1 MNIIETDLPGVMIF
15 EPKVLSDGRGCFI
28 ETWSK
33 QRYEDAGVNAAFVQ
47 DNVSYSSKGV
57 LRGLHYQHP
66 HQQGK
71 LIQVLKGEVFD
82 VAVDIRLDSATF
94 GKWTS
99 AMISEDNH
107 RQIYIPPGFA
117 HGFCVLSDDAIF
129 SYKCSDYYNGPCE
142 GGICWDDPDIGIE
155 WPTPAPSVSPKDA
168 ALTKLSE
175 IPEDKLPRMEDI

>member
-1 MNIIETDLPGVMIF
+1 MNIIETDLPGVIIF
-15 EPKVLSDGRGCFI
+15 EPKVFSDSRGSFI

-33 QRYEDAGVNAAFVQ
+33 QRYEDAGINAAFVQ
-47 DNVSYSSKGV
+47 DNVSYSTRGV

-94 GKWTS
+94 GKWAS
-99 AMISEDNH
+99 AIISEDNH

-117 HGFCVLSDDAIF
+117 HGFCVLSDEAVF
-129 SYKCSDYYNGPCE
+129 SYKCTDYYNGPCE
-142 GGICWDDPDIGIE
+142 GGIRWDDPDIAID
-155 WPTPAPSVSPKDA
+155 WPIPGPSVSPKDA
-168 ALTKLSE
+168 TLANLSE
-175 IPEDKLPRMEDI
+175 ISEDKLPRTEDI

>member
-1 MNIIETDLPGVMIF
+1 MNIIETDLPGVIIF
-15 EPKVLSDGRGCFI
+15 EPKVFTDGRGCFI

-33 QRYEDAGVNAAFVQ
+33 QRYEDAGINVSFVQ
-47 DNVSYSSKGV
+47 DNISYSAKGV

-71 LIQVLKGEVFD
+71 LIKVIRGEVFD

-99 AMISEDNH
+99 VTISEDNH

-117 HGFCVLSDDAIF
+117 HGFCVLSDEAIF
-129 SYKCSDYYNGPCE
+129 SYKCTDYYNGPCE
-142 GGICWDDPDIGIE
+142 GGVRWDDPDIGID
-155 WPTPAPSVSPKDA
+155 WPITAPSVSPKDA
-168 ALTKLSE
+168 ALTKFSE
-175 IPEDKLPRMEDI
+175 ISEDKLPRMEAV